1 MALSLRNHKLNT
13 NKVYYILV
21 GSIAVAVF
29 ITVILILRGVGGGGS
44 VQSATL
50 EFWGV
55 FDDRN
60 AYDKVINDFQAAN
73 PGIKVLYQQFSYE
86 EYERS
91 LIDALA
97 AGTGPD
103 IIMVHNTWLPKHG
116 DKLKAL
122 PAVIPGLKQPLLTIQ
137 DYKTNFVDVA
147 FNDFVF
153 NNQIYALPLYVDTLA
168 LFYNKDIFNS
178 AGISRPP
185 QDWNEFNSD
194 VETITRLD
202 GSGQVVQSAA
212 AIGTAR
218 NINRSTD
225 LLSALMIQTGVKMT
239 DADNTSAS
247 FAGSVNNTPVGELA
261 LKYYTDFANPSVRT
275 YTWNDAQ
282 HYSVDAFT
290 EGKTAM
296 MINYSHEIG
305 VLKNK
310 ASRLNFAV
318 VPMPQVSSTDTKNY
332 ANYWGAGVTASS
344 KFPNEAWKFVA
355 YLASKEGAQSY
366 LSATL
371 RPSARRDLIELQRND
386 LDLGVFAVQALSAR
400 SWYQIDN
407 IAIET
412 IFADMIDD
420 VNFGRLSVKES
431 LQNAESRVNVLMQRK
446 R

>member
-1 MALSLRNHKLNT
+1 MNT
-13 NKVYYILV
+13 NKIYYILV

-29 ITVILILRGVGGGGS
+29 LTVILILRGIGGDTT
-44 VQSATL
+44 QSATL

-60 AYDKVINDFQAAN
+60 AFDKVITDFQGQN
-73 PGIKVLYQQFSYE
+73 PGIKVLYRQFSYE
-86 EYERS
+86 EYEKS

-97 AGTGPD
+97 TGTGPD
-103 IIMVHNTWLPKHG
+103 IVMVHNTWLPKHG
-116 DKLKAL
+116 DKLKVL
-122 PAVIPGLKQPLLTIQ
+122 SDKIPGQKQPLLTIQ
-137 DYKTNFVDVA
+137 DYKTNFVDVV
-147 FNDFVF
+147 FSDFVF
-153 NNQIYALPLYVDTLA
+153 NNQIYGLPLYVDTLA

-178 AGISRPP
+178 AGITRPP
-185 QDWNEFNSD
+185 QDWEEFNSD
-194 VETITRLD
+194 IETITRLD
-202 GSGQVVQSAA
+202 NSGQITQSAA

-225 LLSALMIQTGVKMT
+225 ILSALMIQTGVRMT
-239 DADNTSAS
+239 DTDNRSVS
-247 FAGSVNNTPVGELA
+247 FAGRVNNSPVGELA

-275 YTWNDAQ
+275 YTWNDVQ

-290 EGKTAM
+290 GGKTAM
-296 MINYSHEIG
+296 MLNYSHEVE

-310 ASRLNFAV
+310 SSRLNFGVA
-318 VPMPQVSSTDTKNY
+318 PMLQVSSTDVKNY
-332 ANYWGAGVTASS
+332 ANYWGVGVTANS
-344 KFPNEAWKFVA
+344 KFPNESWRFIA

-407 IAIET
+407 MAIET

-420 VNFGRLSVKES
+420 VNFGRASVKES
-431 LQNAESRVNVLMQRK
+431 LENAESRVNVLMQRS

>member
-1 MALSLRNHKLNT
+1 MNT
-13 NKVYYILV
+13 NKIYYILV

-29 ITVILILRGVGGGGS
+29 LTVILILRGIGGDTT
-44 VQSATL
+44 QSATL

-60 AYDKVINDFQAAN
+60 AFDKVITDFQGQN
-73 PGIKVLYQQFSYE
+73 PGIKVLYRQFSYE
-86 EYERS
+86 EYEKS

-97 AGTGPD
+97 TGTGPD
-103 IIMVHNTWLPKHG
+103 IVMVHNTWLPKHG
-116 DKLKAL
+116 DKLKVL
-122 PAVIPGLKQPLLTIQ
+122 SDKIPGQKQPLLTIQ

-147 FNDFVF
+147 FSDFVF
-153 NNQIYALPLYVDTLA
+153 NNQIYGLPLYVDTLA

-178 AGISRPP
+178 AGITRPP
-185 QDWNEFNSD
+185 QDWEEFNSD
-194 VETITRLD
+194 IETITRLD
-202 GSGQVVQSAA
+202 SSGQITQSAA

-225 LLSALMIQTGVKMT
+225 ILSALMIQTGVRMT
-239 DADNTSAS
+239 DTDNRSVS
-247 FAGSVNNTPVGELA
+247 FAGRVNNSPVGELA

-275 YTWNDAQ
+275 YTWNDVQ

-290 EGKTAM
+290 GGKTAM
-296 MINYSHEIG
+296 MLNYSHEVE

-310 ASRLNFAV
+310 SSRLNFGVA
-318 VPMPQVSSTDTKNY
+318 PMLQVSSTDVKNY
-332 ANYWGAGVTASS
+332 ANYWGVGVTANS
-344 KFPNEAWKFVA
+344 KFPNESWRFIA

-407 IAIET
+407 MAIET

-420 VNFGRLSVKES
+420 VNFGRASVKES
-431 LQNAESRVNVLMQRK
+431 LENAESRVNVLMQRS

>member
-1 MALSLRNHKLNT
+1 MNT
-13 NKVYYILV
+13 NKIFYILV

-29 ITVILILRGVGGGGS
+29 LTVILILKSVGGGGTI
-44 VQSATL
+44 QSATL

-55 FDDRN
+55 FDDRS
-60 AYDKVINDFQAAN
+60 AFDKVSRDFQVSN
-73 PGIKVLYQQFSYE
+73 PGIKVSYRQFSFEDYE
-86 EYERS
+86 KS

-103 IIMVHNTWLPKHG
+103 IVMIHNTWLPKHG

-122 PAVIPGLKQPLLTIQ
+122 PPTIPGQKEPLLTIQ
-137 DYKTNFVDVA
+137 DYKANFVDVA
-147 FNDFVF
+147 FSDFVF
-153 NNQIYALPLYVDTLA
+153 NNQIYGLPLYVDTLA
-168 LFYNKDIFNS
+168 LFYNKDILNS
-178 AGISRPP
+178 VGISRPP
-185 QDWNEFNSD
+185 QDWDEFNSD

-202 GSGQVVQSAA
+202 GSGQIAQSAA

-225 LLSALMIQTGVKMT
+225 ILSALMIQTGVRMT
-239 DADNTSAS
+239 DADNRSAS
-247 FAGSVNNTPVGELA
+247 FSNLINNTPVGELA

-275 YTWNDAQ
+275 YTWNDVQ

-296 MINYSHEIG
+296 MFNYSHEIG

-310 ASRLNFAV
+310 SSRLNFSVA
-318 VPMPQVSSTDTKNY
+318 PMPQISSTDVKNF
-332 ANYWGAGVTASS
+332 ANYWGVGVPVGSEYS
-344 KFPNEAWKFVA
+344 NEAWKFIT
-355 YLASKEGAQSY
+355 YLTSKEGAQSY

-371 RPSARRDLIELQRND
+371 RPSARRDLVELQRND
-386 LDLGVFAVQALSAR
+386 LDLGIFAVQALSAR

-420 VNFGRLSVKES
+420 VNFRRSSVRDS
-431 LQNAESRVNVLMQRK
+431 LENAESRVNVLMQRK

>member
-1 MALSLRNHKLNT
+1 LNT
-13 NKVYYILV
+13 NKIFYILA

-29 ITVILILRGVGGGGS
+29 LTVILILRGIGGGGTT
-44 VQSATL
+44 QSATL

-55 FDDRN
+55 FDDRS
-60 AYDKVINDFQAAN
+60 AFDKVIRDFQAQN
-73 PGIKVLYQQFSYE
+73 SGIKVLYRQFSYE
-86 EYERS
+86 EYEKS

-97 AGTGPD
+97 AGIGPD

-122 PAVIPGLKQPLLTIQ
+122 PATIPGQKLPLLTIQ
-137 DYKTNFVDVA
+137 DFKTSFVDVA

-153 NNQIYALPLYVDTLA
+153 NNQIYSLPLYVDTLA
-168 LFYNKDIFNS
+168 LFYNKDILNS
-178 AGISRPP
+178 VGITRPP
-185 QDWNEFNSD
+185 QDWEEFNSD
-194 VETITRLD
+194 VETIARLD
-202 GSGQVVQSAA
+202 GNGQITQSAA

-239 DADNTSAS
+239 DADNIGAS
-247 FAGSVNNTPVGELA
+247 FAGRVNNTAVGESA

-275 YTWNDAQ
+275 YTWNDVQ

-290 EGKTAM
+290 EGKTAIM
-296 MINYSHEIG
+296 FNYSHEVG
-305 VLKNK
+305 DLKNK
-310 ASRLNFAV
+310 AARLNFAV
-318 VPMPQVSSTDTKNY
+318 SPMPQVSSTDVKNY
-332 ANYWGAGVTASS
+332 ANYWGVGVTASS
-344 KFPNEAWKFVA
+344 KFSNEAWKFVA

-420 VNFGRLSVKES
+420 VNFGRMSVKDS
-431 LQNAESRVNVLMQRK
+431 LGNAESRVNVLMQRS

>member
-1 MALSLRNHKLNT
+1 MNT
-13 NKVYYILV
+13 NKIYYILV
-21 GSIAVAVF
+21 GGIAVAVLL
-29 ITVILILRGVGGGGS
+29 TVVLILRGIGGGPT
-44 VQSATL
+44 QSATL

-55 FDDRN
+55 FDDRS
-60 AYDKVINDFQAAN
+60 AFDKVMTDFQGQN
-73 PGIKVLYQQFSYE
+73 PGIKVLYQRFSYE
-86 EYERS
+86 DYEKR

-103 IIMVHNTWLPKHG
+103 IIMVHNTWMPKHG

-122 PAVIPGLKQPLLTIQ
+122 PASIPGLKQPLLTIQ
-137 DYKTNFVDVA
+137 DYKINFVDVA

-153 NNQIYALPLYVDTLA
+153 GNEIYALPLYVDTLA
-168 LFYNKDIFNS
+168 LFYNKDILNS

-185 QDWNEFNSD
+185 QDWEEFNSD
-194 VETITRLD
+194 VEMLTRLD
-202 GSGQVVQSAA
+202 GSGQIVQSGAA
-212 AIGTAR
+212 VGTAR

-239 DADNTSAS
+239 DDDNLSATFS
-247 FAGSVNNTPVGELA
+247 SLVNNTSVGEFA
-261 LKYYTDFANPSVRT
+261 LRYYTDFANPSVRT

-282 HYSVDAFT
+282 HYSVDAFK

-296 MINYSHEIG
+296 MLNYSHQAG
-305 VLKNK
+305 VLKSQ
-310 ASRLNFAV
+310 APRLNFAV
-318 VPMPQVSSTDTKNY
+318 AAMPQVSSSDLKNY
-332 ANYWGAGVTASS
+332 ANYWGVGVTAGSQH
-344 KFPNEAWKFVA
+344 PNEAWKFLA
-355 YLASKEGAQSY
+355 YLASKEGSQSY

-407 IAIET
+407 TAIES

-420 VNFGRLSVKES
+420 VNFRRFSVKES
-431 LQNAESRVNVLMQRK
+431 LENAESRVNVLMQRNRSSLK
-446 R
+446 

>member
-1 MALSLRNHKLNT
+1 MNT

-21 GSIAVAVF
+21 GSIAIAVF
-29 ITVILILRGVGGGGS
+29 LTVILILRGIGGGTT
-44 VQSATL
+44 QSATL

-55 FDDRN
+55 FDDRS
-60 AYDKVINDFQAAN
+60 AFDKVIRDFQAQN
-73 PGIKVLYQQFSYE
+73 PGVKVLYQMFSYE

-103 IIMVHNTWLPKHG
+103 IVMIHNTWLPKHG

-122 PAVIPGLKQPLLTIQ
+122 PATIPGQKQPLLTIQ

-147 FNDFVF
+147 FSDFVF

-168 LFYNKDIFNS
+168 LFYNKDILNS

-185 QDWNEFNSD
+185 QDWEEFNSD

-202 GSGQVVQSAA
+202 GSGQIVQSAA

-225 LLSALMIQTGVKMT
+225 LLSALMIQTGVRMINT
-239 DADNTSAS
+239 DNTGVS
-247 FAGSVNNTPVGELA
+247 FAGRVNNTPVGELA

-275 YTWNDAQ
+275 YTWNDVQ

-290 EGKTAM
+290 QGKTAM
-296 MINYSHEIG
+296 MFNYSHQVG
-305 VLKNK
+305 DLKNK
-310 ASRLNFAV
+310 ASRLNFGVA
-318 VPMPQVSSTDTKNY
+318 PMPQVSSADVKNF
-332 ANYWGAGVTASS
+332 ANYWGVGVSVGS
-344 KFPNEAWKFVA
+344 KYPNEAWKFVA

-407 IAIET
+407 TAIET

-420 VNFGRLSVKES
+420 VNFGRSSARDS
-431 LQNAESRVNVLMQRK
+431 LENAESRVNVLMQRK

>member
-1 MALSLRNHKLNT
+1 MNT
-13 NKVYYILV
+13 NKIFYILV
-21 GSIAVAVF
+21 GSVVVAVF
-29 ITVILILRGVGGGGS
+29 LTVILILKSIGGGGNT
-44 VQSATL
+44 QSATL

-55 FDDRN
+55 FDDKS
-60 AYDKVINDFQAAN
+60 AFDKVITGFQAQN
-73 PGIKVLYQQFSYE
+73 PEVKVLYRIFSYE
-86 EYERS
+86 EYEKS
-91 LIDALA
+91 LIDSLA
-97 AGTGPD
+97 SGTGPD
-103 IIMVHNTWLPKHG
+103 IVMIHNSWLPKHG

-122 PAVIPGLKQPLLTIQ
+122 PATIPGQKEPLLTIQ

-168 LFYNKDIFNS
+168 LFYNKDILNS
-178 AGISRPP
+178 AGITRPP
-185 QDWNEFNSD
+185 QNWEEFNSD

-202 GSGQVVQSAA
+202 GSGQILQSAA
-212 AIGTAR
+212 AIGTSR

-225 LLSALMIQTGVKMT
+225 ILAALMIQTGVRMT
-239 DADNTSAS
+239 DADNIGAS
-247 FAGSVNNTPVGELA
+247 FARQVNNTPVGELA
-261 LKYYTDFANPSVRT
+261 LKYYTDFANPSVRN
-275 YTWNDAQ
+275 YTWNDVQ

-296 MINYSHEIG
+296 MFNYSHEVE

-310 ASRLNFAV
+310 FSRLNFGVAS
-318 VPMPQVSSTDTKNY
+318 MPQVSSTDLKNY
-332 ANYWGAGVTASS
+332 ANYWGAAVTSSS

-355 YLASKEGAQSY
+355 YLASKEGAQNY

-386 LDLGVFAVQALSAR
+386 LDLGVFAIQALSAR

-407 IAIET
+407 IAIES

-420 VNFGRLSVKES
+420 VNFGRMSVKDS
-431 LQNAESRVNVLMQRK
+431 INNAESRVNVLMQR
-446 R
+446 RR

>member
-1 MALSLRNHKLNT
+1 MNT
-13 NKVYYILV
+13 NKIFYILV
-21 GSIAVAVF
+21 GSIVVAVF
-29 ITVILILRGVGGGGS
+29 LTVVLILRSVGGGTT
-44 VQSATL
+44 QSATL

-55 FDDRN
+55 FDDRSSF
-60 AYDKVINDFQAAN
+60 DKVIRDFQVSN
-73 PGIKVLYQQFSYE
+73 PGMKVLYRQFSYQ

-91 LIDALA
+91 LIDSLA

-103 IIMVHNTWLPKHG
+103 IVMVHNTWLPKHG
-116 DKLKAL
+116 DKLKPL
-122 PAVIPGLKQPLLTIQ
+122 PATIPGLKQPLLTIQ

-168 LFYNKDIFNS
+168 LFYNKDVLNS
-178 AGISRPP
+178 AGITRPP
-185 QDWNEFNSD
+185 QDWEEFNSD

-202 GSGQVVQSAA
+202 GNGQIVQSAA

-225 LLSALMIQTGVKMT
+225 LLSALMIQTGVRMT
-239 DADNTSAS
+239 DADNTAAS
-247 FAGSVNNTPVGELA
+247 FASWVNNTPVGESA

-275 YTWNDAQ
+275 YTWNDVQ

-296 MINYSHEIG
+296 MFNYSHQVG

-310 ASRLNFAV
+310 SSRLNFGVA
-318 VPMPQVSSTDTKNY
+318 PMPQVSSADVRNY
-332 ANYWGAGVTASS
+332 ANYWGVGVTASS
-344 KFPNEAWKFVA
+344 KFSNEAWKFVA

-386 LDLGVFAVQALSAR
+386 FELGVFAIQALSAR
-400 SWYQIDN
+400 SWYQVDN
-407 IAIET
+407 MAIET

-420 VNFGRLSVKES
+420 VNFKRSSIKDALG
-431 LQNAESRVNVLMQRK
+431 NAESRVNVLMQRK
-446 R
+446 NR

>member
-1 MALSLRNHKLNT
+1 MNT
-13 NKVYYILV
+13 NKIFYILV
-21 GSIAVAVF
+21 GSITIAVLL
-29 ITVILILRGVGGGGS
+29 TVVLILRGIGGGTT
-44 VQSATL
+44 QSATL

-55 FDDRN
+55 FDDRS
-60 AYDKVINDFQAAN
+60 AFDKVIADFQSQN
-73 PGIKVLYQQFSYE
+73 SGIKVLYRQFSYE

-103 IIMVHNTWLPKHG
+103 IVMIHNTWLPKHG
-116 DKLKAL
+116 DKLKFL
-122 PAVIPGLKQPLLTIQ
+122 PATIPGLKQPLLTIQ
-137 DYKTNFVDVA
+137 DYRTNFVDVA

-168 LFYNKDIFNS
+168 LFYNKDILNS

-185 QDWNEFNSD
+185 QDWDEFNSD

-202 GSGQVVQSAA
+202 GSGQIIQSAA

-225 LLSALMIQTGVKMT
+225 LLSALMIQTGVRMT
-239 DADNTSAS
+239 DADNTGAS
-247 FAGSVNNTPVGELA
+247 FASRISDTPVGELA

-275 YTWNDAQ
+275 YTWNDDQ
-282 HYSVDAFT
+282 YYSVDAFT
-290 EGKTAM
+290 AGKTAM
-296 MINYSHEIG
+296 MFNYSHQAG

-310 ASRLNFAV
+310 SSRLNFGVA
-318 VPMPQVSSTDTKNY
+318 PMPQVSSTDVKNY
-332 ANYWGAGVTASS
+332 ANYWGIGVTAGS
-344 KFPNEAWKFVA
+344 KFQNESWKFAA

-407 IAIET
+407 TAIET

-420 VNFGRLSVKES
+420 VNFGR
-431 LQNAESRVNVLMQRK
+431 
-446 R
+446 

>member
-1 MALSLRNHKLNT
+1 MNT
-13 NKVYYILV
+13 NKIFYILA

-29 ITVILILRGVGGGGS
+29 LTVIFILRGIGGGTT
-44 VQSATL
+44 QPATL

-55 FDDRN
+55 FDDRS
-60 AYDKVINDFQAAN
+60 AFDKVIRDFQVQN
-73 PGIKVLYQQFSYE
+73 PGIKIFYRQFSYE
-86 EYERS
+86 EYERG

-97 AGTGPD
+97 SGTGPD
-103 IIMVHNTWLPKHG
+103 IVMVHTTWLPKHG
-116 DKLKAL
+116 DKLKSL
-122 PAVIPGLKQPLLTIQ
+122 PATIPGQKQPLLTIQ

-147 FNDFVF
+147 FSDFVF

-168 LFYNKDIFNS
+168 LFYNKDILNS

-185 QDWNEFNSD
+185 QDWEEFNSD
-194 VETITRLD
+194 VEIITRFD
-202 GSGQVVQSAA
+202 GSGQIIQSAA

-225 LLSALMIQTGVKMT
+225 LLSALMIQTGVRMT
-239 DADNTSAS
+239 DTDNIGAS
-247 FAGSVNNTPVGELA
+247 FASRVSNTPVGELA
-261 LKYYTDFANPSVRT
+261 LKYYTDFANPLVRT
-275 YTWNDAQ
+275 YTWNDLQ

-296 MINYSHEIG
+296 MFNYSHEVG
-305 VLKNK
+305 DLKNK

-318 VPMPQVSSTDTKNY
+318 APMPQVSSTDVKNY
-332 ANYWGAGVTASS
+332 ANYWGVGVTASS
-344 KFPNEAWKFVA
+344 ENSNEAWKFVA

-407 IAIET
+407 TAIES

-420 VNFGRLSVKES
+420 VNFGRASVKES
-431 LQNAESRVNVLMQRK
+431 LENAESRVNVLMQRK

>member
-1 MALSLRNHKLNT
+1 MNT
-13 NKVYYILV
+13 NKIFYILV
-21 GSIAVAVF
+21 AGIAVAVF
-29 ITVILILRGVGGGGS
+29 LAVILILKGIGGGTT
-44 VQSATL
+44 QSATL

-55 FDDRN
+55 FDDRG
-60 AYDKVINDFQAAN
+60 AFDKVIKDFQTQN
-73 PGIKVLYQQFSYE
+73 PGIKVLYRQFSYE

-91 LIDALA
+91 LIDDLA

-103 IIMVHNTWLPKHG
+103 VVMIHNTWLPKHG
-116 DKLKAL
+116 DKLKVL
-122 PAVIPGLKQPLLTIQ
+122 PATIPGQKQPLLTIQ

-147 FNDFVF
+147 FKDFVF
-153 NNQIYALPLYVDTLA
+153 NNQIYGLPLYVDTLA
-168 LFYNKDIFNS
+168 LFYNKDILNS

-185 QDWNEFNSD
+185 QDWEEFNSD

-202 GSGQVVQSAA
+202 GSSQVVQSAA

-225 LLSALMIQTGVKMT
+225 LLSALMIQTGVRMT
-239 DADNTSAS
+239 DADNKSAS
-247 FAGSVNNTPVGELA
+247 FDNLVNNTPVGELA

-275 YTWNDAQ
+275 YTWNDVQ
-282 HYSVDAFT
+282 HYSVDAFI

-296 MINYSHEIG
+296 MFNYSHEVE

-310 ASRLNFAV
+310 ASRLNFGVA
-318 VPMPQVSSTDTKNY
+318 PMPQVSSTDLKNY
-332 ANYWGAGVTASS
+332 ANYWGVGVSFSS

-420 VNFGRLSVKES
+420 VNFGRSSVKNS
-431 LQNAESRVNVLMQRK
+431 LENAESRVNVLMQRRK
-446 R
+446 

>member
-1 MALSLRNHKLNT
+1 M
-13 NKVYYILV
+13 
-21 GSIAVAVF
+21 
-29 ITVILILRGVGGGGS
+29 ILILRGIGGGS
-44 VQSATL
+44 VQSITL

-55 FDDRN
+55 FDDRS
-60 AYDKVINDFQAAN
+60 AFDKVITDFKIQN
-73 PGIKVLYQQFSYE
+73 PGIKVLYRQFSYE

-103 IIMVHNTWLPKHG
+103 IVMIHNTWLPKHG
-116 DKLKAL
+116 DKLLAL
-122 PAVIPGLKQPLLTIQ
+122 PAKIPGLKQPLLTIQ
-137 DYKTNFVDVA
+137 DYKANFVDVA

-168 LFYNKDIFNS
+168 IFYNKDILNS

-185 QDWNEFNSD
+185 QDWEEFNSD
-194 VETITRLD
+194 VEAITRLD
-202 GSGQVVQSAA
+202 GSGQIIQSGA

-225 LLSALMIQTGVKMT
+225 LLSALMIQTGVRMT
-239 DADNTSAS
+239 DADNIGAS
-247 FAGSVNNTPVGELA
+247 FAGSVNGVQVGQSA

-275 YTWNDAQ
+275 YTWNDVQ

-296 MINYSHEIG
+296 MFNYSHKAG
-305 VLKNK
+305 DLKNK
-310 ASRLNFAV
+310 ASRLNFGVA
-318 VPMPQVSSTDTKNY
+318 PMPQVSSTDVKNY
-332 ANYWGAGVTASS
+332 ANYLGIGITASS
-344 KFPNEAWKFVA
+344 KNPNEAWKFVA

-366 LSATL
+366 LSVTL

-386 LDLGVFAVQALSAR
+386 LDLGVFAIQALSAR

-407 IAIET
+407 TAIET

-420 VNFGRLSVKES
+420 VNFGRMSVKDS
-431 LQNAESRVNVLMQRK
+431 LENAESRVNVLMQR
-446 R
+446 RR

>member
-1 MALSLRNHKLNT
+1 MNT
-13 NKVYYILV
+13 NKIYYILI

-29 ITVILILRGVGGGGS
+29 ITVIIVLRGIGGGS

-55 FDDRN
+55 FDDRS
-60 AYDKVINDFQAAN
+60 AYDKIITDFQAQN
-73 PGIKVLYQQFSYE
+73 PGTKILYRQFSYE

-97 AGTGPD
+97 SGTGPD
-103 IIMVHNTWLPKHG
+103 IVMIHNTWLPKHG

-122 PAVIPGLKQPLLTIQ
+122 PDKIPGQKEPLMTIQ
-137 DYKTNFVDVA
+137 GYKSDFVDVA
-147 FNDFVF
+147 FDDFVF
-153 NNQIYALPLYVDTLA
+153 NDQIYGLPLYVDTLA
-168 LFYNKDIFNS
+168 LFYNKDILNS
-178 AGISRPP
+178 VGISRPP
-185 QDWNEFNSD
+185 QDWEEFNSD
-194 VETITRLD
+194 IETITRLD

-225 LLSALMIQTGVKMT
+225 LLSALMIQTGVRMT
-239 DADNTSAS
+239 DADNRSAS
-247 FAGSVNNTPVGELA
+247 FAGSFNGTPVGEQA
-261 LKYYTDFANPSVRT
+261 LRYYTDFANPSVRT
-275 YTWNDAQ
+275 YTWNYFQ
-282 HYSVDAFT
+282 HYSVDAFI

-296 MINYSHEIG
+296 MFNYSHEVD

-310 ASRLNFAV
+310 SSRLNFGVA
-318 VPMPQVSSTDTKNY
+318 PMPQVSSTDIKNY
-332 ANYWGAGVTASS
+332 ANYWGAGVSVGS
-344 KFPNEAWKFVA
+344 KYPNEAWKFVA
-355 YLASKEGAQSY
+355 YLTSIEGAQSY

-371 RPSARRDLIELQRND
+371 RPSARRELIELQRND

-407 IAIET
+407 TAIET

-420 VNFGRLSVKES
+420 VNFHRSSVKDS
-431 LQNAESRVNVLMQRK
+431 LENAESRVNVLMQRS

>member
-1 MALSLRNHKLNT
+1 MNT

-21 GSIAVAVF
+21 GSIAVAVLL
-29 ITVILILRGVGGGGS
+29 TVVLVLRGIGGGTT
-44 VQSATL
+44 QSATL

-55 FDDRN
+55 FDDRS
-60 AYDKVINDFQAAN
+60 AFDKVVTDFQSQN
-73 PGIKVLYQQFSYE
+73 PGMKVLYRQFTYE

-103 IIMVHNTWLPKHG
+103 IVMVHNTWLPKHG
-116 DKLKAL
+116 DKLKSL
-122 PAVIPGLKQPLLTIQ
+122 PATIPGLKQPLLTIQ

-147 FNDFVF
+147 FDDFVF

-168 LFYNKDIFNS
+168 LFYNRDILNS

-185 QDWNEFNSD
+185 QDWEEFNSD

-202 GSGQVVQSAA
+202 GSGQVVQSGA
-212 AIGTAR
+212 AIGTAK

-225 LLSALMIQTGVKMT
+225 ILSALMIQTGVQMT
-239 DADNTSAS
+239 SADNKSATFS
-247 FAGSVNNTPVGELA
+247 SLVNNTPVGETA
-261 LKYYTDFANPSVRT
+261 LKYYTDFANSSVRT

-282 HYSVDAFT
+282 HYSVDAFM

-296 MINYSHEIG
+296 MFNYSHEVG
-305 VLKNK
+305 VLKNQ

-318 VPMPQVSSTDTKNY
+318 APMPQVSSTDLKNY
-332 ANYWGAGVTASS
+332 ANYWGVGVTANS

-366 LSATL
+366 LSTTL
-371 RPSARRDLIELQRND
+371 RPSARRDLIELQRSD
-386 LDLGVFAVQALSAR
+386 LDLGIFAIQALSAR

-407 IAIET
+407 TAIER

-420 VNFGRLSVKES
+420 VNFHRSSVKDSME
-431 LQNAESRVNVLMQRK
+431 NAESRVNVLMQRK

>member
-1 MALSLRNHKLNT
+1 MNT
-13 NKVYYILV
+13 NKIYYILV

-29 ITVILILRGVGGGGS
+29 LTVVLILRGIGGGTT
-44 VQSATL
+44 QSATL
-50 EFWGV
+50 QFWGV
-55 FDDRN
+55 FDDRR
-60 AYDKVINDFQAAN
+60 AFDKVVSDFQIQN
-73 PGIKVLYQQFSYE
+73 PGVKVLYQQFSYE
-86 EYERS
+86 EYERN
-91 LIDALA
+91 LIDSLA
-97 AGTGPD
+97 ASTGPD
-103 IIMVHNTWLPKHG
+103 VVMIHNTWLPKHG

-122 PAVIPGLKQPLLTIQ
+122 PATIPGLKQPLLTIQ
-137 DYKTNFVDVA
+137 DYKLNFVDVA
-147 FNDFVF
+147 FGDFVF

-168 LFYNKDIFNS
+168 LFYNKDILNS
-178 AGISRPP
+178 AGISRPS
-185 QDWNEFNSD
+185 QNWEEFNSD

-202 GSGQVVQSAA
+202 GSGQIIQSAA

-239 DADNTSAS
+239 DSGNNSIS
-247 FAGSVNNTPVGELA
+247 FANQVNNTPVGELA
-261 LKYYTDFANPSVRT
+261 LKYYTDFANPAVRT
-275 YTWNDAQ
+275 YTWNDVQ

-296 MINYSHEIG
+296 MFNYSHQVGE
-305 VLKNK
+305 LKNK
-310 ASRLNFAV
+310 ASRLNFGVAH
-318 VPMPQVSSTDTKNY
+318 MPQVSSSDVKNY
-332 ANYWGAGVTASS
+332 ANYWGVGVTANS
-344 KFPNEAWKFVA
+344 KFSNEAWKFVA

-407 IAIET
+407 TAIET

-420 VNFGRLSVKES
+420 VNFRRTSVKES
-431 LQNAESRVNVLMQRK
+431 LENAESRVNVLMQR
-446 R
+446 RR

>member
-1 MALSLRNHKLNT
+1 MNT
-13 NKVYYILV
+13 NKIYYILI

-29 ITVILILRGVGGGGS
+29 ITVIIVLRGIGGGS

-55 FDDRN
+55 FDDRS
-60 AYDKVINDFQAAN
+60 AYDKIITDFQAQN
-73 PGIKVLYQQFSYE
+73 PGTKILYRQFSYE

-97 AGTGPD
+97 SGTGPD
-103 IIMVHNTWLPKHG
+103 IVMIHNTWLPKHG

-122 PAVIPGLKQPLLTIQ
+122 PDKIPGQKEPLMTIQ
-137 DYKTNFVDVA
+137 GYKSDFVDVA

-153 NNQIYALPLYVDTLA
+153 GNEIYALPLYVDTLA
-168 LFYNKDIFNS
+168 LFYNKDILNS

-185 QDWNEFNSD
+185 QDWEEFNSD
-194 VETITRLD
+194 VETITRSD
-202 GSGQVVQSAA
+202 GSGQIIQSGA

-225 LLSALMIQTGVKMT
+225 LLSALMIQTGVRMT
-239 DADNTSAS
+239 DIDNTEALFS
-247 FAGSVNNTPVGELA
+247 GRVNNTPVGELA

-282 HYSVDAFT
+282 HYSVDAFI

-296 MINYSHEIG
+296 MFNYSHEVE

-310 ASRLNFAV
+310 SSRLNFGVA
-318 VPMPQVSSTDTKNY
+318 PMPQVSRTDVKNY
-332 ANYWGAGVTASS
+332 ANYWGVGVVANS

-355 YLASKEGAQSY
+355 YLASKDGAQSY

-371 RPSARRDLIELQRND
+371 RPSAHRDLIELQKND

-407 IAIET
+407 TAIET

-420 VNFGRLSVKES
+420 VNFRRFSVKDS
-431 LQNAESRVNVLMQRK
+431 LENLRK
-446 R
+446 LTSSIISAKIVSM

>member
-1 MALSLRNHKLNT
+1 MNT
-13 NKVYYILV
+13 NKIFYILV
-21 GSIAVAVF
+21 GSIAVAVLL
-29 ITVILILRGVGGGGS
+29 TVILILRSIGGGTT
-44 VQSATL
+44 QSATL

-55 FDDRN
+55 FDDRS
-60 AYDKVINDFQAAN
+60 AFDKAIRDFQVQN
-73 PGIKVLYQQFSYE
+73 PGIKVLYRQFSYE
-86 EYERS
+86 DYERD

-103 IIMVHNTWLPKHG
+103 MVMIHNTWLPKHG

-122 PAVIPGLKQPLLTIQ
+122 PATISGQKQPLLTIQ
-137 DYKTNFVDVA
+137 DYKKNFVDVA
-147 FNDFVF
+147 FGDFVF

-178 AGISRPP
+178 TGISRPP
-185 QDWNEFNSD
+185 EDWEEFNSN

-202 GSGQVVQSAA
+202 SSGQIVQSGA
-212 AIGTAR
+212 AIGTAK

-225 LLSALMIQTGVKMT
+225 ILSALMIQTGVRMT
-239 DADNTSAS
+239 DADNRSAS
-247 FAGSVNNTPVGELA
+247 FASWVSNTPVGELA

-275 YTWNDAQ
+275 YTWNDTQ
-282 HYSVDAFT
+282 HYSVDAFK

-296 MINYSHEIG
+296 MFNYSHEVG
-305 VLKNK
+305 VLKNQ
-310 ASRLNFAV
+310 ASRLNFSVAS
-318 VPMPQVSSTDTKNY
+318 MPQVSSTDVKNY
-332 ANYWGAGVTASS
+332 ANYWGVGVSVGS
-344 KFPNEAWKFVA
+344 RHPNEAWKFIS
-355 YLASKEGAQSY
+355 YLTSKEGAQSY

-407 IAIET
+407 VAVET

-420 VNFGRLSVKES
+420 VNFGRFSVKES
-431 LQNAESRVNVLMQRK
+431 LENAESRINVLMQR
-446 R
+446 RR

>member
-1 MALSLRNHKLNT
+1 MNT
-13 NKVYYILV
+13 NKIYYILI

-29 ITVILILRGVGGGGS
+29 ITVIIVLRGIGGGS

-55 FDDRN
+55 FDDRS
-60 AYDKVINDFQAAN
+60 AYDKIITDFQAQN
-73 PGIKVLYQQFSYE
+73 PGTKILYRQFSYE

-97 AGTGPD
+97 SGTGPD
-103 IIMVHNTWLPKHG
+103 IVMIHNTWLPKHG

-122 PAVIPGLKQPLLTIQ
+122 PDKIPGQKEPLMTIQ
-137 DYKTNFVDVA
+137 GYKSDFVDVA

-153 NNQIYALPLYVDTLA
+153 NNQIYGFPLYVDTLA
-168 LFYNKDIFNS
+168 LFYNKDILNS

-185 QDWNEFNSD
+185 QDWEEFNSD

-202 GSGQVVQSAA
+202 GSGQIIQSGA

-225 LLSALMIQTGVKMT
+225 LLSALMIQTGVRMT
-239 DADNTSAS
+239 DIDNTEALFS
-247 FAGSVNNTPVGELA
+247 GRVNNTPVGELA

-282 HYSVDAFT
+282 HYSVDAFI

-296 MINYSHEIG
+296 MFNYSHEVE

-310 ASRLNFAV
+310 SSRLNFGVA
-318 VPMPQVSSTDTKNY
+318 PMPQVSRTDVKNY
-332 ANYWGAGVTASS
+332 ANYWGVGVVANS

-355 YLASKEGAQSY
+355 YLASKDGAQSY

-371 RPSARRDLIELQRND
+371 RPSAHRDLIELQKND

-407 IAIET
+407 TAIET

-420 VNFGRLSVKES
+420 VNFRRFSVKDS
-431 LQNAESRVNVLMQRK
+431 LENAESRVNVLMQRSRK
-446 R
+446 